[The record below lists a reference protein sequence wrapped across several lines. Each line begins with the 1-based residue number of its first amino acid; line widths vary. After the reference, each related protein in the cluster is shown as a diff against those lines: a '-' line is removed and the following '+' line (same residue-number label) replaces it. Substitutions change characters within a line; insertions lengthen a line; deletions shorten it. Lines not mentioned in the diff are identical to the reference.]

1 MAHLT
6 IQIGASVVIPM
17 PKQLRRRRGRSVRRV
32 AGAPLRW
39 QAVREAVLIGR
50 LPDEGPWGMPHP
62 RSVYRDH
69 AMRHAFLGKK
79 GKLS

>member
-17 PKQLRRRRGRSVRRV
+17 PTRPRRRGARSICR
-32 AGAPLRW
+32 AGSAHLRW
-39 QAVREAVLIGR
+39 RAIREAALLAS
-50 LPDEGPWGMPHP
+50 LPDEAPGELGHG
-62 RSVYRDH
+62 RCVCGDQ
-69 AMRHAFLGKK
+69 AMRHALLGKK

>member
-17 PKQLRRRRGRSVRRV
+17 PKQLRRRGGRSIRRV

-39 QAVREAVLIGR
+39 KAVREAVLLGR
-50 LPDEGPWGMPHP
+50 PPEEGPWGMLAG

-69 AMRHAFLGKK
+69 AMRHALLGKK